1 MSETQHL
8 DEKQIKHLEMIQ
20 AVIARMAGNSFALK
34 GWAVTVAG
42 AVLAFGADRKDTA
55 VALLALVP
63 AIVFWGLDGYYLALE
78 RRFRA
83 LYDDVRTGK
92 APAEEGA
99 FSMNIAPYLA
109 SETVARAVFR
119 PTVWP
124 IYAALIVV
132 AGIVAVA
139 PLLRSWG

>member
-1 MSETQHL
+1 MSETT
-8 DEKQIKHLEMIQ
+8 IKHLEMIQ

-34 GWAVTVAG
+34 GWAVTVTG

-63 AIVFWGLDGYYLALE
+63 AVVFWGLDGYYLALE

-92 APAEEGA
+92 APPEDGA
-99 FSMNIAPYLA
+99 FSMNIARYVA

-119 PTVWP
+119 PAVYP
-124 IYAALIVV
+124 IYVALILIAGSV
-132 AGIVAVA
+132 ALASFLTG
-139 PLLRSWG
+139 RG